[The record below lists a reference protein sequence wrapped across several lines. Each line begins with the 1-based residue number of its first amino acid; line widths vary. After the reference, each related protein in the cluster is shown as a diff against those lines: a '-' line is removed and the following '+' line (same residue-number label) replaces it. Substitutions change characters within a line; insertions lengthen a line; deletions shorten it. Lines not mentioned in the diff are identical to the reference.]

1 MTPPELA
8 QAEAEAEAAA
18 PEAEAE
24 PPEAAPQPEA
34 EVVNHLLFHKS
45 LIGEDTDS
53 SRLNAYIAM
62 IKANRE
68 GEHLVMVN
76 PFDRAIA
83 IAFQLVIERHLDPW
97 RLDLVQFTELYLKH
111 VRETKEVDLITAGRL
126 VFLAWTV
133 LKLQSDH
140 ALQRAEASRNL
151 PEPEPEPQLDWGDIP
166 TDAWLTD
173 DGEFAFTN
181 AVLSNKHAP
190 IDEKV
195 RHRGDRKV
203 TLYELVEA
211 FEEARQEA
219 ESRIILDAR
228 RKEAKALWAQQR
240 KAGVEGAAH
249 KEDLE
254 AEIAEVWQRILGL
267 NGHPIPLGELHDGSR
282 DDRIKALVS
291 VLFLAREYKL
301 DLWQE
306 NFPYGPI
313 FVKNLHAGQHG
324 DPQEAAATELAKRLK
339 AQQKAQPKAAPALE
353 PARARVGARRRAKA
367 APEGPAG
374 PEAPE
379 AAVAAPAAPRK
390 RRARKAKAAV
400 EEMPVKAQL
409 HVAAAVARAL
419 ASLLPPEVTRHD

>member
-1 MTPPELA
+1 MTPPEVA
-8 QAEAEAEAAA
+8 QVEAEEAEAQAP
-18 PEAEAE
+18 PEAE
-24 PPEAAPQPEA
+24 PQPEA

-45 LIGEDTDS
+45 LIGEDTDA

-62 IKANRE
+62 IKASRE

-83 IAFQLVIERHLDPW
+83 IAFQLVIEEHLNPW
-97 RLDLVQFTELYLKH
+97 KLDLVQFTELYLKH

-133 LKLQSDH
+133 LKLQSDQ

-151 PEPEPEPQLDWGDIP
+151 PEPEPEPGLDWGDIP

-181 AVLSNKHAP
+181 AVLQGRHAP

-267 NGHPIPLGELHDGSR
+267 NGHPIPLKDLHDGTR
-282 DDRIKALVS
+282 EDRIKALVAS
-291 VLFLAREYKL
+291 LFLAREYRV
-301 DLWQE
+301 DIWQE
-306 NFPYGPI
+306 NFPYGTI
-313 FVKNLHAGQHG
+313 FVKNLHPGEHG
-324 DPQEAAATELAKRLK
+324 DVQEAAAAELQKRLK
-339 AQQKAQPKAAPALE
+339 AQQKAQAKAEASLE
-353 PARARVGARRRAKA
+353 PAQARAPGKRRPKA
-367 APEGPAG
+367 P
-374 PEAPE
+374 
-379 AAVAAPAAPRK
+379 AAPAAGAVEAAAPKK
-390 RRARKAKAAV
+390 RRKKKADAAL
-400 EEMPVKAQL
+400 EEMPVKAQV
-409 HVAAAVARAL
+409 HVAAAVAHAL